1 MSMPSSPPLAL
12 ALYTS
17 LIILLAVAAYIAHMH
32 AMTKRLQTAASG
44 NGKAP
49 APFDTWPA
57 PPHAPFRPLPGLGV
71 AGAAPVQAAGPG
83 GGGAG
88 ALRGLVA
95 RIGEEGLSGLLSSR
109 LDDMG
114 EETEGVP
121 QAVARLGLLDEI
133 RILSRHAGGD
143 DAETLQE
150 LAAAL
155 RSQLE
160 EMGAEVIDDDAW
172 APSRQKAVEVLRD
185 LPAGTAPV
193 VAEKVASGLAYRG
206 RVCRKQAV
214 ILRTDPHYS
223 PIPTQ
228 PGDNVH

>member
-1 MSMPSSPPLAL
+1 M
-12 ALYTS
+12 LYTS
-17 LIILLAVAAYIAHMH
+17 LIILLAMAAYIVHMH
-32 AMTKRLQTAASG
+32 KITKRLQTTARE
-44 NGKAP
+44 NGKVP
-49 APFDTWPA
+49 APFGTWTA
-57 PPHAPFRPLPGLGV
+57 PPHAPFRPLPGLGG
-71 AGAAPVQAAGPG
+71 AGAAPGHATGPG

-114 EETEGVP
+114 EEAEGVP

-172 APSRQKAVEVLRD
+172 APSRQKAVEVLCD
-185 LPAGTAPV
+185 LPAGSAPV
-193 VAEKVASGLAYRG
+193 VAGKVASGLVFQG
-206 RVCRKQAV
+206 RMYRKQAV
-214 ILRTDPHYS
+214 ILRTAPHYS

-228 PGDNVH
+228 QGDNVH